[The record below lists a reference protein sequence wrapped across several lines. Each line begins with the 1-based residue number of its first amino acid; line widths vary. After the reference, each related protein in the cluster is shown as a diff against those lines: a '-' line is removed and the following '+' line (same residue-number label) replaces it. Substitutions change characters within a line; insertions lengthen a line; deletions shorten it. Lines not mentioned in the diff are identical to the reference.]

1 MLKKLLVL
9 YPIVAITL
17 AFAIDEG
24 KIKTVMNLKIQK
36 ITALLQDK
44 KLEREA
50 KQNRVYLVIDSI
62 FDYNIMSKI
71 SLGKKWK
78 SLTERQRADFV
89 DKYEHK
95 LKNSYFEKLELYT
108 DEKVLLKEL
117 EKFKENRIKVYS
129 NIIGKDDTYKVIY
142 KFYKAKNS
150 KNWLIYD
157 VEITGVSIIQTY
169 RKQFSEF
176 LKTKSIEQLIDSL

>member
-17 AFAIDEG
+17 AFAIDES

-36 ITALLQDK
+36 ITTLLQDRS
-44 KLEREA
+44 LEREA
-50 KQNRVYLVIDSI
+50 KQNRVYFVIDSV
-62 FDYNIMSKI
+62 FDYKIMSKI
-71 SLGKKWK
+71 SLGKIWK
-78 SLTERQRADFV
+78 SLTDKQKNDFI

-95 LKNSYFEKLELYT
+95 LKASYFEKLELYT
-108 DEKVLLKEL
+108 NEKVLLKEL
-117 EKFKENRIKVYS
+117 KKVKENRIRVYS
-129 NIIGKDDTYKVIY
+129 NIIGKDNTYKVIY
-142 KFYKAKNS
+142 KFYRTKNS
-150 KNWLIYD
+150 NNWLIYD

-176 LKTKSIEQLIDSL
+176 LKTKSIDELIDSL

>member
-36 ITALLQDK
+36 ITTLLQDEG
-44 KLEREA
+44 LEREA
-50 KQNRVYLVIDSI
+50 KQDRIFIIIDPI
-62 FDYNIMSKI
+62 FDYKIMSKI
-71 SLGKKWK
+71 SLGKKWSELSDKQKK
-78 SLTERQRADFV
+78 SFI
-89 DKYEHK
+89 DKYKYK

-108 DEKVLLKEL
+108 DQKVLLREL
-117 EKFKENRIKVYS
+117 TKVKRNRIRVRS
-129 NIIGKDDTYKVIY
+129 EIIGRDDTYEVIY
-142 KFYKAKNS
+142 KFYKKRGRRD
-150 KNWLIYD
+150 WLIYD
-157 VEITGVSIIQTY
+157 VEITGVSIMKTY

-176 LKTKSIEQLIDSL
+176 LKTKSIDELIESL